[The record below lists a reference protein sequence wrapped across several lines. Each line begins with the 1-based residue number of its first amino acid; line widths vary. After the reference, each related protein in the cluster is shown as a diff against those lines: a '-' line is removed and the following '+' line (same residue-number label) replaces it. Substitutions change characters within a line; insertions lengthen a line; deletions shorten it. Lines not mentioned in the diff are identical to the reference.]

1 MTSGDVVL
9 TLNVD
14 PSVTTTYAYVD
25 MDGADADAPT
35 GLVSPIVAS
44 GAISTT
50 AALAA
55 TSSATVFYVKA
66 TRDGA
71 SVIAKVELTVNAP
84 LAFAAAS
91 ESYVTLVSATDL
103 AGSGDETIPSY
114 TLSRTTSELGSPAV
128 VILTVNAGSG
138 STYSFVADYMGA
150 DPTTTTTELSI
161 VEDTGVISTT
171 ATAIVT
177 DKTFY
182 VKATRDGSSV
192 VAKVVL
198 TVTAPPPP
206 ALAFAAASESYVTL
220 VSATDLA
227 GSGDETIPSYT
238 LSRTTSELGSPAVVI
253 LTVNAGSGSTYSFV
267 ADYMGAD
274 PTTTTTELS
283 IVEDTGV
290 ISTTA
295 TAIVTDKTF
304 YVKATRDGSSV
315 VSKVVLTVTA
325 PPPPPP
331 ALAFAEAS
339 TSDTD
344 VVFTGVSGT
353 EKAKYVVTKT
363 LDEIDASGDVVL
375 TLNVDPSGTT
385 AYAYVDMDGDPMLP
399 PPSGL
404 ASTINTNGEI
414 TTDGTLAVTSMATVF
429 YVQATQGGNT
439 VIAKVELS
447 VKPIVFVAPDPPDT
461 DVVFTGVS
469 GTEKAKYVVTK
480 TLDEVDASGDVVL
493 TLNVD
498 PSGTTAYAYVDMDG
512 APMLPPPSGL
522 ASTINTNGTISTDAA
537 LAVTSMATVFYVQA
551 TQGGNTA
558 IAKVEL
564 TVTAA
569 ATTDFLGLTNL
580 AHDLVSLYPN
590 PASDRVYVSGLK
602 SGDVYIY
609 EIYSFLGQKVGTGQ
623 LSEGPSIDLEGLSA
637 GAYVLILRSESG
649 EEVFRSRCLISK

>member
-1 MTSGDVVL
+1 M
-9 TLNVD
+9 
-14 PSVTTTYAYVD
+14 
-25 MDGADADAPT
+25 
-35 GLVSPIVAS
+35 
-44 GAISTT
+44 
-50 AALAA
+50 
-55 TSSATVFYVKA
+55 
-66 TRDGA
+66 
-71 SVIAKVELTVNAP
+71 VILF
-84 LAFAAAS
+84 LQ
-91 ESYVTLVSATDL
+91 
-103 AGSGDETIPSY
+103 TIPSY

-192 VAKVVL
+192 VAKV
-198 TVTAPPPP
+198 
-206 ALAFAAASESYVTL
+206 E
-220 VSATDLA
+220 
-227 GSGDETIPSYT
+227 
-238 LSRTTSELGSPAVVI
+238 
-253 LTVNAGSGSTYSFV
+253 LTVNA
-267 ADYMGAD
+267 A
-274 PTTTTTELS
+274 
-283 IVEDTGV
+283 
-290 ISTTA
+290 
-295 TAIVTDKTF
+295 
-304 YVKATRDGSSV
+304 
-315 VSKVVLTVTA
+315 
-325 PPPPPP
+325 P

-344 VVFTGVSGT
+344 VAFTGAMG
-353 EKAKYVVTKT
+353 A
-363 LDEIDASGDVVL
+363 
-375 TLNVDPSGTT
+375 
-385 AYAYVDMDGDPMLP
+385 
-399 PPSGL
+399 
-404 ASTINTNGEI
+404 
-414 TTDGTLAVTSMATVF
+414 
-429 YVQATQGGNT
+429 
-439 VIAKVELS
+439 
-447 VKPIVFVAPDPPDT
+447 
-461 DVVFTGVS
+461 
-469 GTEKAKYVVTK
+469 EKAKYVVTK

-512 APMLPPPSGL
+512 ALTLTPPSRL
-522 ASTINTNGTISTDAA
+522 VRPIPASGAISTTAA
-537 LAVTSMATVFYVQA
+537 LVVTSSAAVFYVQA

-564 TVTAA
+564 TVNAA

-590 PASDRVYVSGLK
+590 PASDKVYVSGLK

-623 LSEGPSIDLEGLSA
+623 LSEGPSIDLKGLSA